1 MEKLGIGFD
10 CSSIDELKY
19 ILSICPNIDCS
30 KRILYNNRYNS
41 ISNIKFLKEHQIQF
55 IIIDNENELIELNK
69 YWPNVKILIDLQAYQ
84 FVLPLLN
91 TAKRLNLNIIGFVI
105 NVNRIKTSFPFIKQS
120 KLSFHLKT
128 LYIQDDFSC
137 IDQDDKDL
145 LDQLGKY
152 LPSEPIINKILFSS
166 DTTIIVRLNEKR

>member
-19 ILSICPNIDCS
+19 ILTICSNIDCS
-30 KRILYNNRYNS
+30 KRIIYNNRYNS

-55 IIIDNENELIELNK
+55 IVIDNENELIELNK

-105 NVNRIKTSFPFIKQS
+105 NMNRIKTSFPFIKQS

-137 IDQDDKDL
+137 IDQDNKDL
-145 LDQLGKY
+145 LNQLGKC
-152 LPSEPIINKILFSS
+152 LLDQHIINKILVNR
-166 DTTIIVRLNEKR
+166 DIPVTV